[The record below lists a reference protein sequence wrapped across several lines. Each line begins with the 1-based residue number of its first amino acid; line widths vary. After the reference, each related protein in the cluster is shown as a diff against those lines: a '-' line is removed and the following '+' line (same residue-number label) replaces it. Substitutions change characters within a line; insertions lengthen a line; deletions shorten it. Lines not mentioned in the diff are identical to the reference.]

1 VTGAAMPFA
10 ATVGIAPPSHG
21 GLPAA
26 GWNDATA
33 STITKDSGGAAGAA
47 AGPPARPG
55 AAARPPARHAYR
67 GYVPPELREICEQ
80 IDDAT
85 QRLLVTVGGFGD
97 ADTQQPSL
105 LPGWS
110 RGHVLTHLARGAEA
124 LSNLLTG
131 ARTGVPIPAY
141 TSQEARNA
149 AVEAGAKR
157 GAEELR
163 ADVASGAATFGAA
176 VSAMPDHA
184 WQVTVDVLN
193 YASFPASQI
202 LTRRLVELEL
212 HHTDLGAG
220 YTPADWPHSFAALDL
235 PEPMLS
241 QRQDRIA
248 GQTWA

>member
-1 VTGAAMPFA
+1 
-10 ATVGIAPPSHG
+10 
-21 GLPAA
+21 
-26 GWNDATA
+26 
-33 STITKDSGGAAGAA
+33 
-47 AGPPARPG
+47 
-55 AAARPPARHAYR
+55 
-67 GYVPPELREICEQ
+67 VPPELTELCKQ

-85 QRLLVTVGGFGD
+85 QRLLATVDTFGD
-97 ADTQQPSL
+97 TDIQQPSL

-124 LSNLLTG
+124 LSNLLTE
-131 ARTGVPIPAY
+131 ARTGVPTPAY
-141 TSQEARNA
+141 ASREARDA
-149 AVEAGAKR
+149 AIEAGARR
-157 GAEELR
+157 GAKELR
-163 ADVASGAATFGAA
+163 ADVTSGAATFGEA

-184 WQVTVDVLN
+184 WQVTVHVLG
-193 YASFPASQI
+193 YASFPAPQI

-220 YTPADWPHSFAALDL
+220 YTPADWPPSFSGLDL

>member
-1 VTGAAMPFA
+1 
-10 ATVGIAPPSHG
+10 
-21 GLPAA
+21 
-26 GWNDATA
+26 
-33 STITKDSGGAAGAA
+33 
-47 AGPPARPG
+47 
-55 AAARPPARHAYR
+55 
-67 GYVPPELREICEQ
+67 VPPELRELYEQ
-80 IDDAT
+80 IIDAT
-85 QRLLVTVGGFGD
+85 ERVLATVSKFGD

-131 ARTGVPIPAY
+131 ARTGVPTPAY
-141 TSQEARNA
+141 ASREARDA
-149 AVEAGAKR
+149 AIEAGARR
-157 GAEELR
+157 GAAELR
-163 ADVASGAATFGAA
+163 SDVARGAATFSDA

-184 WQVTVDVLN
+184 WQVTVRVLG
-193 YASFPASQI
+193 YAPFPASQL

-220 YTPADWPHSFAALDL
+220 YTPADWPPSFSGLDL

-248 GQTWA
+248 AQT